1 MTKKNVFWEIEL
13 KTVWLTYQTDASLL
27 FLQFLSAFDCL
38 FFCKM
43 LQCRHF
49 KFCTSGMLS
58 YHNFINR
65 RFFRKL
71 TSCVSF
77 KGGEY
82 DNVPWCLNHSF
93 TLTSVVFKP
102 HFSLCQMLSK
112 ARGSWWAQSNS
123 VTVRYPAVPRVCM
136 CVSSLCL
143 YLETGKVCRSKSLRK
158 AALIPSCVAS
168 TWNGCKWTNGNQPL
182 FFPSLYAD
190 CLRQKAR
197 GAQQEVRDLII
208 RRRLCGCTY
217 FLLELSSRPYQIFF
231 FQLI

>member
-1 MTKKNVFWEIEL
+1 MNWKQFDWLIKLMHLFYFYSFFLLLTVCFFVKCYNAGTSNSAPLVCYLITILLIGVSSGSSQVVSVSRGVSMTTCSL
-13 KTVWLTYQTDASLL
+13 K
-27 FLQFLSAFDCL
+27 
-38 FFCKM
+38 
-43 LQCRHF
+43 
-49 KFCTSGMLS
+49 
-58 YHNFINR
+58 
-65 RFFRKL
+65 
-71 TSCVSF
+71 
-77 KGGEY
+77 
-82 DNVPWCLNHSF
+82 WCLNHSF

-231 FQLI
+231 SNWFNCLVDVP

>member
-1 MTKKNVFWEIEL
+1 MTKNHFLRDWTENSLTDLSSWCIAFIS
-13 KTVWLTYQTDASLL
+13 TVLL
-27 FLQFLSAFDCL
+27 LAV
-38 FFCKM
+38 FCKM

-65 RFFRKL
+65 RFFRTL

-82 DNVPWCLNHSF
+82 DNIPWCLNHSF
-93 TLTSVVFKP
+93 TLTSVVLKP
-102 HFSLCQMLSK
+102 HFLLCQMLSK
-112 ARGSWWAQSNS
+112 ARGSWWAQSNA

-136 CVSSLCL
+136 CVSSLCV

-168 TWNGCKWTNGNQPL
+168 TRRLQMDKWKSAP
-182 FFPSLYAD
+182 FFSPSLYAD

-208 RRRLCGCTY
+208 RRRLYGCTY
-217 FLLELSSRPYQIFF
+217 FLLELSSR
-231 FQLI
+231 LN